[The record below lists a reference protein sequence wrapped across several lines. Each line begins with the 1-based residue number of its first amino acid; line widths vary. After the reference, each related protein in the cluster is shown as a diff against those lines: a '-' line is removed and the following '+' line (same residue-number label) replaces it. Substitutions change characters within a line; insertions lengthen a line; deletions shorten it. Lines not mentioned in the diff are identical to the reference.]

1 MNPQAAGELVHLWLV
16 AHEDPGAVAAQRGPV
31 SRAVR
36 ELAPDTDQVGIGHTP
51 TGPVMLVRLD
61 KALLVLQSGPPA
73 AAGDG
78 TTPVKARLLQLDP
91 ALCELEVTER
101 VEQREEG
108 QTLVHGWQ
116 LRASGLELTIVGCEG
131 PQPGGGAGHDAN
143 ETLARRIASTLGWVL
158 P

>member
-16 AHEDPGAVAAQRGPV
+16 AHEDPTAVATQRGPV

-51 TGPVMLVRLD
+51 TGPAMLVRLD
-61 KALLVLQSGPPA
+61 KALLVLQARPPA
-73 AAGDG
+73 AAGDS
-78 TTPVKARLLQLDP
+78 TTPVNARLLQLDP

-108 QTLVHGWQ
+108 QVLVHSWQ

-131 PQPGGGAGHDAN
+131 PRPEGGAGHDLN
-143 ETLARRIASTLGWVL
+143 ETLARRVASTLGWVL

>member
-16 AHEDPGAVAAQRGPV
+16 AHEEPSAVAAQRGPV

-51 TGPVMLVRLD
+51 IGPVMLVRLD
-61 KALLVLQSGPPA
+61 KALLVLQATAPASG
-73 AAGDG
+73 GDSAM
-78 TTPVKARLLQLDP
+78 PVKARLLQLDP

-108 QTLVHGWQ
+108 HTLVHGWQ
-116 LRASGLELTIVGCEG
+116 LRTSGLDLTIVGCEG
-131 PQPGGGAGHDAN
+131 PRPDGGAGHDLN
-143 ETLARRIASTLGWVL
+143 ETLARRVASTLGWVL

>member
-1 MNPQAAGELVHLWLV
+1 MNPQAAGELVHLWLS

-61 KALLVLQSGPPA
+61 TALLVLQSRPLA
-73 AAGDG
+73 AAGDSA
-78 TTPVKARLLQLDP
+78 TPVKARLLQLDP

-101 VEQREEG
+101 MELREEG

-131 PQPGGGAGHDAN
+131 PRPGGGAGHDAN